1 MESFRYAH
9 ACNKNAV
16 GLVRHC
22 LGQIGDIPA
31 GATLGFV
38 YATDRLG
45 SELPLILETLRQSAP
60 QLHWVGCVG
69 MGIAATNHEY
79 YDERAIALM
88 VTDIPQ
94 EHFRL
99 ISNTADMTARLPEV
113 LTAWCREQ
121 GFCFAMLHA
130 EPTYAG
136 TGTFIDNLQ
145 NAIPSSFINGGL
157 ASAEGAARQLADG
170 IFDEG
175 LSGVLFSPE
184 VEVITDHTQGCSPIG
199 PVHRI
204 DRSEQNLVMQLDKRP
219 ALEVLKEDVGEVLSR
234 DLRRLGGYIF
244 VGLPITGSDSGDY
257 QVRNLMGIDLEQQ
270 FIAVGD
276 YMEKSDRLMFC
287 RRDGNSAREDMQ
299 RMLARMSKRLRGRT
313 IRGGIYISCLGR
325 GRAQFGE
332 DSAELKMI
340 TQALGEFPLV
350 GFFANGE
357 LYNGRLYGYT
367 GVLTL
372 FL

>member
-1 MESFRYAH
+1 MERFRYAH
-9 ACNKNAV
+9 AANEDAV
-16 GLVRHC
+16 ELVRHC
-22 LGQIGDIPA
+22 LAQIGDIPV
-31 GATLGFV
+31 GSTLGFL

-45 SELPLILETLRQSAP
+45 GELPLILDTLRQALP

-69 MGIAATNHEY
+69 MGIAVTNHEY
-79 YDERAIALM
+79 YDERAIAIM

-94 EHFRL
+94 EQFRL
-99 ISNTADMTARLPEV
+99 IPNITDMVGRLPEP
-113 LTAWCREQ
+113 LADWCREQ
-121 GFCFAMLHA
+121 DFCFAMLHA
-130 EPTYAG
+130 EPTYAA
-136 TGTFIDNLQ
+136 TGAFIDNIH
-145 NAIPSSFINGGL
+145 NTISCSYINGGL
-157 ASAEGAARQLADG
+157 ASAEGSARQIADD

-175 LSGVLFSPE
+175 ISGVLLSSA

-199 PVHRI
+199 PVHHI

-244 VGLPITGSDSGDY
+244 VGLPIAGSDTGDY
-257 QVRNLMGIDLEQQ
+257 QVRNLMGVDLEQEL
-270 FIAVGD
+270 IAVGD
-276 YMEKSDRLMFC
+276 YMEKCDRLMFC
-287 RRDGNSAREDMQ
+287 RRDGNTAREDMQ
-299 RMLARMSKRLRGRT
+299 SMLARLSKRLQGRA
-313 IRGGIYISCLGR
+313 IRGGVYVSCLGR
-325 GRAQFGE
+325 GRSQFGE
-332 DSAELKMI
+332 DSAELMMI

-350 GFFANGE
+350 GFFASGE